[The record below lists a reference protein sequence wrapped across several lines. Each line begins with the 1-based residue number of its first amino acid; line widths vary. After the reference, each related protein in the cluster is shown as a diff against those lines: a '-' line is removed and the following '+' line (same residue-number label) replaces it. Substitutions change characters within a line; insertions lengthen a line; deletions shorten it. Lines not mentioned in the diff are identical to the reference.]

1 MNTKNTN
8 SLIRKS
14 LYSAL
19 VFFGTIMVLSVGYAT
34 WNNTMGKVSIGSSLS
49 ASGWNAL
56 VDNIGDLDSRWSRNG
71 ATIVYTG
78 GNVGIGTVS
87 PGALLTVGDNSNAI
101 GGGRI
106 YVNRQNISGVEGG
119 EIGFANGD
127 GTGPGFMI
135 DNHGAS
141 GTEILRLLN
150 GNGQGITLNTSGN
163 VGIGVVGPPQGK
175 LEINH
180 PTNAARTIIGWPSSG
195 GMWGTNAGGNL
206 HLDADG
212 TMSD

>member
-1 MNTKNTN
+1 MKTKNT

-14 LYSAL
+14 IYSAL
-19 VFFGTIMVLSVGYAT
+19 VFFGTIMILSIGYAT
-34 WNNTMGKVSIGSSLS
+34 WNSTMGKVNTGNPLS

-56 VDNIGDLDSRWSRNG
+56 VDNISDLDSRWSRNG
-71 ATIVYTG
+71 AAIVYTG

-101 GGGRI
+101 GGGHI

-135 DNHGAS
+135 DNQGAS

-150 GNGQGITLNTSGN
+150 ENGQGITLNNSGN
-163 VGIGVVGPPQGK
+163 VGIGTSSPQGK
-175 LEINH
+175 LEAYTSA
-180 PTNAARTIIGWPSSG
+180 TNRVVIGTPISAG
-195 GMWGTNAGGNL
+195 GIWGTNTAGNL

-212 TMSD
+212 SMSD